1 MTKNVI
7 VCACLLFG
15 CVMAHAAPKQLN
27 VLLQS
32 GEVVSVK
39 FDENSVIRFSDGI
52 MNVVAD
58 STTQFQVLDVDNF
71 YFNELCLS
79 DVSVTKADQMIVF
92 NNEEGFIT
100 LSKVQGKYVSLL
112 DVNGVV
118 YYINKNMNEDF
129 LAIPVP
135 SNKGVYI
142 LKVDKQS
149 YKIIKK

>member
-1 MTKNVI
+1 MIKNVI

-39 FDENSVIRFSDGI
+39 FDENSVIRFTDGI

-58 STTQFQVLDVDNF
+58 STTQFQILDVDNF
-71 YFNELCLS
+71 NFSELGLS
-79 DVSVTKADQMIVF
+79 DASEAKADQLVVF
-92 NNEEGFIT
+92 NSYDGLIT
-100 LSKVQGKYVSLL
+100 LSKVQGKHVSLL

-118 YYINKNMNEDF
+118 YYISNNKNEDF

-135 SNKGVYI
+135 SKKGVYV